1 MKNQITSTSVHET
14 QLAQVRKHLKK
25 YKKITSWTAIE
36 KYRIT
41 RLSEYIR
48 RLRVEEKLPI
58 SMTWKQTEDGKRFG
72 LYKLESCEK

>member
-25 YKKITSWTAIE
+25 YKSITSWTAIE

-48 RLRVEEKLPI
+48 ILRADESLPI
-58 SMTWKQTEDGKRFG
+58 SMTWKQTKEGKRYG
-72 LYKLESCEK
+72 LYKLESCAK

>member
-1 MKNQITSTSVHET
+1 MKNQIKFTKAHET

-25 YKKITSWTAIE
+25 NKKITSWTAIE

-48 RLRVEEKLPI
+48 ILRQEENLNI
-58 SMTWKQTEDGKRFG
+58 SMTWKKTDEGKRYG
-72 LYKLESCEK
+72 LYKLEKC